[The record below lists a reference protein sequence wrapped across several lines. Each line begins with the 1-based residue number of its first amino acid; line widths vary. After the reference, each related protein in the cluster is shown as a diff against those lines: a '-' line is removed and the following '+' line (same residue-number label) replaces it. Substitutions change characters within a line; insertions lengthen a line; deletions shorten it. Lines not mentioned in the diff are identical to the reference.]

1 MTALR
6 DLGGRPFARSGR
18 MANGVRAVWVYPL
31 VSVVVWLVA
40 LMLFLYFF
48 AAGRILL
55 LGLLA
60 AGIVAATL
68 KPIADRVPG
77 PRWVGALLAGLGF
90 IVLTVGLVALLSWRL
105 TGAVEQQIAQWPEL
119 REQLNGLLARWSG
132 RFGLEQPVTVQTLVQ
147 EISGFVSG
155 TTLQQVGTRAAGIVS
170 AVGLGLAFAFVGS
183 IYLLAEPAERL
194 LRPVERLL
202 PARRHAALRGA
213 VADLEPRLRWWF
225 LGTLA
230 SMLIV
235 GAASWIGYT
244 IAGVRFAL
252 PLALLAAA
260 FEIVPTI
267 GPLIAFAVAALVAA
281 TQSATQVVAEL
292 VVYAIV
298 QLLESYV
305 ILPLIME
312 RAVRIPPIVTLAT
325 VILWGNVFGPAG
337 LLLALPLDLLVWT
350 VLDRFVAGTE
360 RAADVRAATTV
371 PRGRMAREA

>member
-1 MTALR
+1 
-6 DLGGRPFARSGR
+6 